1 MTVSMSV
8 PVLPNRVQA
17 HLVGEHPTMVALRA
31 LVLQL
36 APGDMPVVVEGPT
49 GAGKELVVGLLHSL
63 GGRRGRLVP
72 VNVATLDNQLA
83 ESELFGAEKGA
94 YTGAATR
101 RDGLIHAAVE
111 GTLFLDEAG
120 DLAMPLQTKLLR
132 VLEDGRVRRVGAKD
146 EEFVPFR
153 LVTCLQRS
161 PAELARRGR
170 WREDFMFRVSGVVIR
185 VPALAERASD
195 VPLLA
200 AHFLERSQRPPLP
213 AELNA
218 FLTHQPWPGNVRQL
232 KRVIERAA
240 ALAGPVEIDLPHL
253 TRALK
258 IDSVADGDERLET
271 LGLADYE
278 RARYLAVLA
287 AARTRAEAARTLGL
301 SERTFYRRLQRLGLS
316 GKEGD

>member
-8 PVLPNRVQA
+8 PVPPNRVQA

-200 AHFLERSQRPPLP
+200 AHFLERGQRPPLP

-240 ALAGPVEIDLPHL
+240 ALAGRGEIALQDLE
-253 TRALK
+253 RALRT
-258 IDSVADGDERLET
+258 DFAVEPAENRTVGRESEL
-271 LGLADYE
+271 E
-278 RARYLAVLA
+278 RARYRAALA
-287 AARTRAEAARTLGL
+287 AARTRVDAARALGL
-301 SERTFYRRLQRLGLS
+301 SERTFYRHLRRLGLS
-316 GKEGD
+316 GPEER